1 MEGRKVFIKLVL
13 RNSPCLIVSA
23 SAVKQAAVDAL
34 TLNRTNCSWRKG
46 GGGLG
51 GALLGVFSW
60 GGQVPNAYLTV
71 TVSRRS
77 GRFIRRSSSVSETF
91 VRLVVLVRLLSLR

>member
-1 MEGRKVFIKLVL
+1 MEGRKVFMKLVL
-13 RNSPCLIVSA
+13 RKSPCLIVSA

-51 GALLGVFSW
+51 GCVAGGVQLGVV
-60 GGQVPNAYLTV
+60 GGGRCLTH
-71 TVSRRS
+71 
-77 GRFIRRSSSVSETF
+77 I
-91 VRLVVLVRLLSLR
+91 